1 MSRRTLHGMATPV
14 CLIDAFVTPEP
25 FSGNPAGVCL
35 LEEWMD
41 EKWMQGLAME
51 MNQAE
56 TAFLVP
62 QGARYGLRWFTPTVE
77 VDLCGHAT
85 LASAHY
91 LWESGEVP
99 RDKTIEFETRSGILT
114 ATSSTGAGGPFQ
126 LTLDFP
132 VDRPVATTASEV
144 VAALGAQAVWQG
156 AGQLDWFV
164 EVPSQTDLVALQ
176 PDLAALAKTGLRGVV
191 VTAKADDPAI
201 DFVSRFFAP
210 QSGIDEDPVTGSA
223 HCALTPYW
231 SQRLGR
237 TELQAMQ
244 LSERKGLLACRL
256 AGDRVTLTGQART
269 TLVGTLAGH

>member
-1 MSRRTLHGMATPV
+1 MATPV